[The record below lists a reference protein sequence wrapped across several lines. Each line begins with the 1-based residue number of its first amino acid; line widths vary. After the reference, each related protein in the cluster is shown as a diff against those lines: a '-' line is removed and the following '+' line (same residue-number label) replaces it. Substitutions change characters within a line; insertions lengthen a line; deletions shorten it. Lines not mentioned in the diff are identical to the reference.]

1 MTVRGIDVSSYQ
13 PSTYNTNGRDF
24 VFVKATEGTSYINPR
39 QSAQAAQARRNGLVV
54 GFYHFL

>member
-1 MTVRGIDVSSYQ
+1 MTVRGVDVSSYQ
-13 PSTYNTNGRDF
+13 SAAYSTTGLDF
-24 VFVKATEGTSYINPR
+24 AFIKATEGTSYINPR